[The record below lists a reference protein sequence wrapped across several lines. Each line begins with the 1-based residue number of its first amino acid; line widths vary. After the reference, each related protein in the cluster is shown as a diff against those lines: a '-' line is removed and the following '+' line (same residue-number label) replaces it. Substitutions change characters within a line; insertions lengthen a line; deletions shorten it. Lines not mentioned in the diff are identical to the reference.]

1 MIQTPC
7 FLRQGVFFRKS
18 GVKMIVDISYIEDTR
33 KMAIQLN
40 EIEKEI
46 KYMKSK
52 ACCIGGVSYGDKV
65 QHGKMT
71 DRLERDIIRYVDLEE
86 SYANLICEYVERIR
100 EVNNFANNWVNEKG
114 VFLLYYV
121 LGKSYELIA
130 KGMGQSERTIFR
142 IKNDVYKSILKS

>member
-1 MIQTPC
+1 
-7 FLRQGVFFRKS
+7 
-18 GVKMIVDISYIEDTR
+18 MIVDISYIEDTR

-52 ACCIGGVSYGDKV
+52 AYCIGGVSYGDKV

-130 KGMGQSERTIFR
+130 KGMGKSESTIFR